1 MSTTSAVSKLA
12 MSTPQKCIFPE
23 CHILCY
29 SSDRKMLQQK
39 TVWVQDV
46 SAQMSIMWVEPQA
59 ELHVATCSIEETH
72 TDATPKEGDTTD
84 EVLI

>member
-1 MSTTSAVSKLA
+1 
-12 MSTPQKCIFPE
+12 
-23 CHILCY
+23 
-29 SSDRKMLQQK
+29 MLQQK